1 MPPAN
6 PTVHQNINA
15 ASRPATP
22 ATFRPPA
29 TATVHHDINAASR
42 PASGPATFRPCEAAG
57 MAGRVAGG
65 VMLPQ
70 LRMDPAAIEA
80 RVLAAEEAGLHSV
93 WFMDHLAA
101 PALPEADALEGWTLA
116 SFLAAR
122 TERIGLSTGILIA
135 SVHHPLML
143 AKRLATI
150 DVLSGGRMRLGVG
163 VGWMREELDALDVE
177 FSSRGRRLD
186 EVIDAMRAVW
196 REDEASFH
204 GEFFDF
210 ERVVSRPRPA
220 QPGGVPIHIGG
231 HSPAAARRA
240 GRLGDGFQPI
250 GVPADVLPV
259 RLDLMRRTAEAA
271 GRDPDGLELT
281 LGAALDG
288 FDEQQLET
296 LRAQGATRIQLSAVS
311 DDLSELAEQMW
322 AVSPF
327 IDNGTF
333 GT

>member
-1 MPPAN
+1 
-6 PTVHQNINA
+6 
-15 ASRPATP
+15 
-22 ATFRPPA
+22 
-29 TATVHHDINAASR
+29 
-42 PASGPATFRPCEAAG
+42 
-57 MAGRVAGG
+57 
-65 VMLPQ
+65 
-70 LRMDPAAIEA
+70 
-80 RVLAAEEAGLHSV
+80 
-93 WFMDHLAA
+93 
-101 PALPEADALEGWTLA
+101 
-116 SFLAAR
+116 
-122 TERIGLSTGILIA
+122 
-135 SVHHPLML
+135 
-143 AKRLATI
+143 
-150 DVLSGGRMRLGVG
+150 MRLGVG

-186 EVIDAMRAVW
+186 EVIDAMRVVW

-240 GRLGDGFQPI
+240 GRVGDGFQPI

-259 RLDLMRRTAEAA
+259 RLDVMRRTAEAA